1 MRKRLFFAAVLSTLL
16 CCIGIVSCGTS
27 AQTVAA
33 GLENTSYLHLV
44 GDTSAYTQKVTVV
57 LDDEVTFEAEVS
69 SEQYR
74 AVKSERKGLTYKI
87 APGVHDIKVLY
98 KNETIINKKIFA
110 SANEVNTVEL
120 P

>member
-1 MRKRLFFAAVLSTLL
+1 MKKRMLFAAVLGTLL

-44 GDTSAYTQKVTVV
+44 GDTSTYTQKVTVV
-57 LDDEVTFEAEVS
+57 LDDEVTFEAKVS
-69 SEQYR
+69 KERYR
-74 AVKSERKGLTYKI
+74 AVKSERKGATYKI
-87 APGVHDIKVLY
+87 APGVHDIRVLY
-98 KNETIINKKIFA
+98 QGKTIINKKIFA